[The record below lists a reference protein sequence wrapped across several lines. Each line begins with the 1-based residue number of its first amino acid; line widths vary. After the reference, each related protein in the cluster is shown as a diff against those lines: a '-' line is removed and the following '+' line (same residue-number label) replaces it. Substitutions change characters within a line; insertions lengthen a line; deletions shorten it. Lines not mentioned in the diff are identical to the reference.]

1 MLSLWGAGPSITTEF
16 NNLRKNRERL
26 TIVASGHI
34 AGTLFKEG
42 IIPDAIIITDPQPH
56 MYQQIKDLNTDKV
69 PLILLSTASASVLN
83 YYKGPIYVAY
93 QKGYHPAEEEGEKL
107 GVDTFETGG
116 SVTTTALDIA
126 LRFEADKIILVG
138 VDLAYT
144 GGDSHAE
151 GVGRKITNTDN
162 LRKVVSCTGQE
173 IYTSK
178 NLDIYRKWIE
188 RRIKNIKGTV
198 IYNTGSGAKIEGT
211 N

>member
-1 MLSLWGAGPSITTEF
+1 M
-16 NNLRKNRERL
+16 
-26 TIVASGHI
+26 
-34 AGTLFKEG
+34 
-42 IIPDAIIITDPQPH
+42 
-56 MYQQIKDLNTDKV
+56 NTDKV

-83 YYKGPIYVAY
+83 YYKVPIYVAY
-93 QKGYHPAEEEGEKL
+93 RKGYHPAEEEGEKL

-144 GGDSHAE
+144 GGYSHAE

-162 LRKVVSCTGQE
+162 FWKVVSCTGQE

-211 N
+211 QMMVW